1 MTDAADSVAAT
12 PAWWRREDWLAVFL
26 GGALLAASLLA
37 ALAARPTEGSDAKKL
52 ANPLTAWAAKPKA
65 WESNPLDAF
74 FPRAVLA
81 DLLPLA
87 ITFVVASAAFGLA
100 AAARGAALRTFLPAF
115 VGLFGL
121 AVLAEILAGQ
131 QVVRYYG
138 LEYPLW
144 ALLLGLAISNTVG
157 APAWLR
163 PALCTELY
171 IKVGLVLLGA
181 EVLLGRLMALGAP
194 GMLVSWVTTP
204 IVLVSTYIF
213 GQKVLRLESKS
224 LNMTLS
230 ADMSVCGVSAA
241 IATGAACRAKREELS
256 LAIGI
261 SLAFTV
267 VMMIAMPPV
276 IRALELG
283 PVLGGAWIGG
293 TIDSTGAVA
302 VAGELL
308 GDPAA
313 LTVAVTIKMIQNILI
328 GVVAFGVAVYWTGWV
343 EPAETGVKPS
353 LWEVWRRFPRFVL
366 GFLAASALFSWLH
379 ASPAFGSA
387 VATAATDP
395 TKVLR
400 EWFFCLGFVSI
411 GLESR
416 VKDFVPY
423 LRDGK
428 AVALYAAGQALNLA
442 LTLAMAYLAFKVLFP
457 EAALELAK

>member
-1 MTDAADSVAAT
+1 MSEGIESDAAA

-26 GGALLAASLLA
+26 GAALLAASLSGA
-37 ALAARPTEGSDAKKL
+37 FAARRSAEPDAKKL
-52 ANPLTAWAAKPKA
+52 ANPLTASVAKPRA
-65 WESNPLDAF
+65 WSANPLTAF
-74 FPRAVLA
+74 LAEKPAVG
-81 DLLPLA
+81 DVLPLLL
-87 ITFVVASAAFGLA
+87 TFGVAAAAFTLA
-100 AAARGAALRTFLPAF
+100 AAAQRTRPGVFLPAF
-115 VGLFGL
+115 AVLFAL
-121 AVLAEILAGQ
+121 AVLAEILSGQ
-131 QVVRYYG
+131 QVIRYYG

-144 ALLLGLAISNTVG
+144 ALLIGLAISNTVG
-157 APAWLR
+157 TPAWLR

-181 EVLLGRLMALGAP
+181 EVLLGRLAALGVP
-194 GMLVSWVTTP
+194 GMLVSWVSTP
-204 IVLVSTYIF
+204 VVLVSTFIF
-213 GQKVLRLESKS
+213 GQKVLKLESKS

-267 VMMIAMPPV
+267 VMMIVMPPV

-308 GDPAA
+308 EKPA

-328 GVVAFGVAVYWTGWV
+328 GVVAFAVAVYWTGWV

-353 LWEVWRRFPRFVL
+353 LWEVWQRFPRFVL
-366 GFLAASALFSWLH
+366 GFLAASAVFSWLH

-416 VKDFVPY
+416 VKDFLPY

-428 AVALYAAGQALNLA
+428 PVALYVVGQTLNLA
-442 LTLAMAYLAFKVLFP
+442 MTLFMAWLAFKVLFP
-457 EAALELAK
+457 DAATELMK

>member
-1 MTDAADSVAAT
+1 MAEDSAPT
-12 PAWWRREDWLAVFL
+12 PDPAWWQREDWLAVLL
-26 GGALLAASLLA
+26 GAALLAASLVATLS
-37 ALAARPTEGSDAKKL
+37 ARPTGEAKKITSPL
-52 ANPLTAWAAKPKA
+52 AAWVAKPKPWA
-65 WESNPLDAF
+65 DNPFEAF
-74 FPRAVLA
+74 FSQPPAAA
-81 DLLPLA
+81 DALPLA
-87 ITFVVASAAFGLA
+87 FTLGVAVAAFGVA
-100 AAARGAALRTFLPAF
+100 AAAQGTSPRAFLPAF
-115 VGLFGL
+115 AALFAL
-121 AVLAEILAGQ
+121 ALLAEILAGQ
-131 QVVRYYG
+131 KVVRYYG

-144 ALLLGLAISNTVG
+144 ALLIGLAISNTVG
-157 APAWLR
+157 TPAWLR
-163 PALCTELY
+163 PALRTELY

-213 GQKVLRLESKS
+213 GQKVLRLESKA

-366 GFLAASALFSWLH
+366 GFLAASAVFSWLH

-387 VATAATDP
+387 VATASTDP

-416 VKDFVPY
+416 AKDFLPY

-428 AVALYAAGQALNLA
+428 PVALYVVGQTLNLA
-442 LTLAMAYLAFKVLFP
+442 LTLAMAYLAFNVLFP
-457 EAALELAK
+457 EAALELTK